1 MIFINPIEHPKMRY
15 IAHLSIVA
23 LASLAFAAAAEDDL
37 WIISETQ
44 AACILEHAEDY
55 KSIDSPVI
63 IIHAASCPDTS
74 PFAGA
79 ASGKQNY
86 GGVGKI
92 KSTSEQGKFH
102 DVITFT
108 AYDFNCLTM
117 EQVRIEDGVAYLPK
131 RDTCGH

>member
-1 MIFINPIEHPKMRY
+1 MRY
-15 IAHLSIVA
+15 IAHLSLLVLTSI
-23 LASLAFAAAAEDDL
+23 AFAVSAAAEDDL

-44 AACILEHAEDY
+44 AACILKHAADY
-55 KSIDSPVI
+55 KSTGSPVI

-79 ASGKQNY
+79 ASSKLNY
-86 GGVGKI
+86 GGVGKV
-92 KSTSEQGKFH
+92 KSTSKQGKFH

-108 AYDFNCLTM
+108 ADDFNCLTM
-117 EQVRIEDGVAYLPK
+117 DQVHIEDGVAYLPK